1 MYVRNVNSRKELSA
15 FMEMEEGC
23 CDFCTENQRMRMELQ
38 DKA

>member
-1 MYVRNVNSRKELSA
+1 MYVRSVNSTKELSA

-23 CDFCTENQRMRMELQ
+23 CDFRSENQRMTMELQ